1 MHASENLPIGLLT
14 ETLKSNL
21 TGLFF
26 FLFNPS
32 APSLLLNHDVY
43 RIWRSFNAA
52 LVDDST
58 KEAFAAVAL
67 VVAALVAVASVVVAA
82 VEAVVEYVA
91 VVVVGA
97 FVDEVVGPLVVVVV
111 VVVEEVAV
119 AVEHLV
125 LVELKDEYY
134 EM

>member
-1 MHASENLPIGLLT
+1 MPIGLLT
-14 ETLKSNL
+14 ETLRSNL

-52 LVDDST
+52 LVADST

-67 VVAALVAVASVVVAA
+67 VVVALVAVALIDVASVVVA
-82 VEAVVEYVA
+82 VVEYVA
-91 VVVVGA
+91 VVVGA
-97 FVDEVVGPLVVVVV
+97 FVDEVVGPLVV